1 MVIKVVNQEEEGKN
15 LFIILMKKIS
25 KNMFPFQM
33 ILLIKPNLLK
43 RKVLILNLKKILNIK
58 LTI

>member
-33 ILLIKPNLLK
+33 SLKDSLLVLPCNLS
-43 RKVLILNLKKILNIK
+43 
-58 LTI
+58 